1 MVLLETQRKRPT
13 RVQLPSNS
21 TAALRSGRGATTSP
35 VRLSVV
41 WFPASVSYRARPVS
55 FRLYTKDSSSQFAA
69 AGGIKFPTIA
79 PNSRRRRR
87 GGPGGGG
94 VPPVPRQLRIETS
107 SRSSREAVRWN
118 VKRTVFSTPS
128 PRRTTASFT
137 PPQERFGGG

>member
-87 GGPGGGG
+87 GGPGSKSQPTISWSHFRPYVATFPLKVRFASRLTFVTEGRRGRD
-94 VPPVPRQLRIETS
+94 VSTVTRQLRIET
-107 SRSSREAVRWN
+107 
-118 VKRTVFSTPS
+118 
-128 PRRTTASFT
+128 
-137 PPQERFGGG
+137 